1 MSARHLLYPNARIMR
16 FPVPNEKVPWAAE
29 FLIYDPPFYT
39 AEKDVALTDPVGDT
53 AEPLSKI
60 SYNVVDGP
68 TDRRSFH
75 GVYVVEYGFP
85 L

>member
-1 MSARHLLYPNARIMR
+1 M
-16 FPVPNEKVPWAAE
+16 
-29 FLIYDPPFYT
+29 
-39 AEKDVALTDPVGDT
+39 

-75 GVYVVEYGFP
+75 GAYVVEDGLP